1 MEVLLLPWSSSSKIL
16 VSNFSLSAFRGPLPS
31 VPAFL
36 LLSELFLHLPLPL
49 ESWTLFLH
57 GGRKVLGRG
66 VRPWVC

>member
-36 LLSELFLHLPLPL
+36 LSELFLYLPL
-49 ESWTLFLH
+49 ESWTSIFAWWE
-57 GGRKVLGRG
+57 GREAVGVLR
-66 VRPWVC
+66 